1 MTPPRPNPSASA
13 NAPGG
18 VSAPSPP
25 SPPRSGIARSRLAE
39 QNRTAIVTGILC
51 IVLIIALMQL
61 WLLTATMNA
70 FLGGDHAVAWPAL
83 GASLVCLVLN
93 LGLLRYL
100 YLLERPR

>member
-18 VSAPSPP
+18 VSAPPPP

-70 FLGGDHAVAWPAL
+70 FLGGDHAVVWPAL
-83 GASLVCLVLN
+83 GASIVCLLLN

-100 YLLERPR
+100 YLLERP

>member
-70 FLGGDHAVAWPAL
+70 FLGGDHAVVWPAL
-83 GASLVCLVLN
+83 GASIVCLLLN
-93 LGLLRYL
+93 LGLLQYL
-100 YLLERPR
+100 YLLERP

>member
-70 FLGGDHAVAWPAL
+70 FLGGDHAVVWPAL
-83 GASLVCLVLN
+83 GASIVCLLLS

-100 YLLERPR
+100 YLLERP

>member
-70 FLGGDHAVAWPAL
+70 FLGGDHAVVWPAL
-83 GASLVCLVLN
+83 GASIVCLLLN

-100 YLLERPR
+100 YLLERP